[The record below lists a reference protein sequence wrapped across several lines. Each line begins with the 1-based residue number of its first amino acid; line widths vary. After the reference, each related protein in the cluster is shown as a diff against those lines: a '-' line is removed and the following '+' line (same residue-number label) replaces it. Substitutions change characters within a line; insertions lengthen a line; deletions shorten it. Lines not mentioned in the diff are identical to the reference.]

1 LVVAAPTNLV
11 DRVAVVLTLM
21 EELVFSPPLRVVDL
35 VMPAATGLDPGAM
48 AVVVAQVERGLF
60 QQVAQVVLRTLQ
72 VALARMRRLRLVDTE
87 TTTLNPMR
95 CQS

>member
-1 LVVAAPTNLV
+1 
-11 DRVAVVLTLM
+11 
-21 EELVFSPPLRVVDL
+21 
-35 VMPAATGLDPGAM
+35 M

-72 VALARMRRLRLVDTE
+72 VALARMRRLRLVDME
-87 TTTLNPMR
+87 TTTLSPTR